1 MDNKDKR
8 VIRGNNS
15 HTLRTQKL
23 LSDARVITFLLIVE
37 DILLLLIWN
46 IILNF
51 IFNIPINIETNTII
65 RYGFYTG
72 HSAWKFY
79 IIYIIFIG
87 IFDAVQAY
95 RMYTSF
101 SEKDINVG
109 QKGTQRWTTTEEIIE
124 QYKEIPDRDEEYDG
138 APGIIISRIGR
149 KLYIDPSPV
158 NNLIFGITRSGKDEI
173 YVIPS
178 IDVYSRS
185 KQKPS
190 LIIADPKIETY
201 RIAKKPLEKRGY
213 ITYLLNLD
221 DPLHSMGDNP
231 LDSAIQYAKK
241 K

>member
-109 QKGTQRWTTTEEIIE
+109 QK
-124 QYKEIPDRDEEYDG
+124 
-138 APGIIISRIGR
+138 
-149 KLYIDPSPV
+149 
-158 NNLIFGITRSGKDEI
+158 
-173 YVIPS
+173 
-178 IDVYSRS
+178 
-185 KQKPS
+185 
-190 LIIADPKIETY
+190 
-201 RIAKKPLEKRGY
+201 
-213 ITYLLNLD
+213 
-221 DPLHSMGDNP
+221 
-231 LDSAIQYAKK
+231 
-241 K
+241 